1 MIIHNPAANRFEAE
15 VPGGTAFLDYRIQG
29 DRCYLLYVETP
40 PAARGHGHAA
50 AVTKAAIEWALAQ
63 NHKLVP
69 ICPFT
74 EAYLRRHWSSYFEIV
89 SLPRKMHGF
98 HQDAALLRNA

>member
-1 MIIHNPAANRFEAE
+1 LITHNAAANRFEAE

-40 PAARGHGHAA
+40 PAARGHGYAA
-50 AVTKAAIEWALAQ
+50 AVTKAAIEWALEQ
-63 NHKLVP
+63 NLKLVP

-74 EAYLRRHWSSYFEIV
+74 DAYLRRHPEYQRE
-89 SLPRKMHGF
+89 
-98 HQDAALLRNA
+98 